1 MGMLKSGAERNGGPF
16 WGERG
21 GGVWRRAEEGY
32 IMGGGGGIRLRSTLA
47 KRRRREDN
55 NSVPGILLKASG
67 FSGQRRRRDK
77 IVSPE
82 KKIASSFLNISP
94 LRKKYSSR
102 EEKWGRRGRCLS
114 SFQFACGRNKLRA
127 ERV

>member
-1 MGMLKSGAERNGGPF
+1 MKT
-16 WGERG
+16 
-21 GGVWRRAEEGY
+21 
-32 IMGGGGGIRLRSTLA
+32 GGGGLYNG
-47 KRRRREDN
+47 RRGGFAYVQHSQREDN